1 MILET
6 IESNYTWGLIL
17 ILFLNLSQRK
27 IPSSNK
33 KRIATIWICSLM
45 LLMEIGMVAI
55 LTRKWNHYWAWAV
68 LGTCILIAVLFRDRV
83 WPFRL
88 HCASC
93 HKRLDWNHVIG
104 HDDNLCEDCWDI
116 AHPEEAT
123 IRKAEEAKKK
133 GITPKQTTIPDTV
146 EEMDWDGWEPS
157 DKCVITYL
165 FDNDDVLMI
174 EKKQGLGTGLI
185 NAPGG
190 HIEEAETAQE
200 AAIREMKEETGLSV
214 SGLSLRGELRFQ
226 FKDGMGER
234 AYVFFADSHSGELK
248 ECDETRPF
256 WIKKADFPFD
266 KMWEDDK
273 LWLPVALEGKHF
285 LGSFIFDG
293 QKMLDHNLITTDET

>member
-1 MILET
+1 
-6 IESNYTWGLIL
+6 
-17 ILFLNLSQRK
+17 
-27 IPSSNK
+27 
-33 KRIATIWICSLM
+33 
-45 LLMEIGMVAI
+45 
-55 LTRKWNHYWAWAV
+55 
-68 LGTCILIAVLFRDRV
+68 
-83 WPFRL
+83 
-88 HCASC
+88 
-93 HKRLDWNHVIG
+93 
-104 HDDNLCEDCWDI
+104 
-116 AHPEEAT
+116 
-123 IRKAEEAKKK
+123 
-133 GITPKQTTIPDTV
+133 
-146 EEMDWDGWEPS
+146 
-157 DKCVITYL
+157 
-165 FDNDDVLMI
+165 MI

-190 HIEEAETAQE
+190 HIEEEETAQE